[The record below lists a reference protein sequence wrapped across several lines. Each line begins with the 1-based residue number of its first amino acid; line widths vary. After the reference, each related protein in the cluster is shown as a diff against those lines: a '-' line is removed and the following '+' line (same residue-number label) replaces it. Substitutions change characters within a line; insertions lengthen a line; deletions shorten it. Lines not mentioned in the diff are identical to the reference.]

1 MFYYEAGE
9 EGGLVQIAGGI
20 GVVLALVFAFMLFAP
35 LNTLQGVGAGASGLQ
50 TSVVNFFQVLPSIWM
65 IILGVLLVL
74 AGISAFT
81 ILVKGG

>member
-35 LNTLQGVGAGASGLQ
+35 LNTLQGVGAVLQGFKPLSSTSFRSYPVSG
-50 TSVVNFFQVLPSIWM
+50 
-65 IILGVLLVL
+65 
-74 AGISAFT
+74 
-81 ILVKGG
+81 